1 MEFLKKI
8 SPNIYLISSLI
19 LITIAIATLFL
30 ENFIF
35 AIISL
40 VIGIT
45 SLIAWTFLGLF
56 DENKNT

>member
-19 LITIAIATLFL
+19 LITIAIVTLFL

-56 DENKNT
+56 QETKNT